1 MQYQL
6 QEAANRCQAY
16 LTNIALPFWEKSGVI
31 HRKLG
36 FVENFNLKTQQP
48 NLYLH
53 RRLRMQARQTWVFAK
68 AANMRL
74 SKNAHAIAESGWQVI
89 HNHYKSAQGGYIFSV
104 NKDGK
109 PTNTARFLY
118 EQAFVLLALSELY
131 NITKSDRYLD
141 DAEQLYNWLNQS
153 MRADDGFWTK
163 LEDRSLPREQNP
175 HMHLFE
181 ALMFLYEASKQKQWL
196 DRASEIYGLFHQFFF
211 DFEHRLLREF
221 FSLSFSGYD
230 INKGNIIEP
239 GHNFEWVWLLHRF
252 GKLTGFK
259 SETQDALYAFG
270 LKGTTEQGIVVD
282 QCDAD
287 GNITQHTS
295 KLWAQTE
302 ALKAH
307 IAQYETYRKQEHMEA
322 IIKTVDNIFQYYLR
336 LDGLWG
342 DKLDKQLQE
351 TSEICPA
358 TSFYHIFLAMIEV
371 IRLANKESMR
381 L

>member
-1 MQYQL
+1 MQYPL
-6 QEAANRCQAY
+6 QEAARRCQAY
-16 LTNIALPFWEKSGVI
+16 LTNIAFPFWEQHGLI
-31 HRKLG
+31 HKRLG
-36 FVENFNLKTQQP
+36 FVENFDLKTKKS
-48 NLYLH
+48 NLYAN

-68 AANMRL
+68 AANMRIG
-74 SKNAHAIAESGWQVI
+74 KNSLTIAQDAWNVI
-89 HNHYKSAQGGYIFSV
+89 SSQYKSPQGGYIFSV

-109 PTNTARFLY
+109 AIDTGRYFY
-118 EQAFVLLALSELY
+118 EQTFVLLALSELY
-131 NITKSDRYLD
+131 AVTKNNDYLD
-141 DAEQLYNWLNQS
+141 EAEQLYGWLNQN

-181 ALMFLYEASKQKQWL
+181 ALMFLYEASRQKQWL

-230 INKGNIIEP
+230 LNKGHIIEP
-239 GHNFEWVWLLHRF
+239 GHNYEWVWLLHRF
-252 GKLTGFK
+252 SKLTGFR
-259 SETQDALYAFG
+259 SEFQDDLYAFG
-270 LKGTTEQGIVVD
+270 LKGTTGQGIVVD
-282 QCDAD
+282 QCDME
-287 GNITQHTS
+287 GQITQHTS
-295 KLWAQTE
+295 RLWAQTE

-307 IAQYETYRKQEHMEA
+307 IAQYETYRDQDYIKA
-322 IIKTVDNIFQYYLR
+322 IVKTVDNIFQHYLR

-342 DKLDKQLQE
+342 DRLDAELHE
-351 TSEICPA
+351 VSEICPA

-371 IRLANKESMR
+371 IRLANQESMG